1 MTNTINLNEFYKDKN
16 ILITGGLG
24 FIGSNLVIK
33 LVELGSNV
41 TIMDSLIPDFGGS
54 FYNISSVTGKVKVDI
69 SDMRDSHSLEKL
81 VPEKDIIFNLA
92 GQVSHEDGMVDPVMD
107 LDINAKS
114 QLYLLE
120 AVRKSNPRAK
130 IVYAGT
136 RQIYGKIENTPVNE
150 LHLVRPSDT
159 NGVSKFAGEWY
170 HILYNQ
176 VYGIPTTSLRL
187 TNTFGPRQLMKHAR
201 QGFIPYFIKL
211 ALDDQEI
218 PIYGDG
224 TQIRDMNY
232 IDDVVEAFLLAGSS
246 NKSDGQYYNLGG
258 IIPIT
263 LLDFVKELI
272 TSAGSGKYQ
281 LVPFPVD
288 RKKIDIGD
296 YVGDFSK
303 IKRELGWEPKIGI
316 VEGIKKTVEY
326 YKANKKYYW

>member
-232 IDDVVEAFLLAGSS
+232 IDDVVEAFFLAGSS

-258 IIPIT
+258 IKPIS

-272 TSAGSGKYQ
+272 TSAGSGSYK

-316 VEGIKKTVEY
+316 AEGVKKTVEY